1 MDDKLAFA
9 SARTLASMVREKKVG
24 AVELLDFYLGRIDRL
39 NPRVNAVILQR
50 ADEARKEAAACDA
63 MTERGESRG
72 LAEESAGCCCV
83 HRGLRRVRPACR
95 RVLLLPWG
103 GRGSSAAR
111 R

>member
-9 SARTLASMVREKKVG
+9 SARTLASLVREKKVG

-63 MTERGESRG
+63 MTARGES
-72 LAEESAGCCCV
+72 AGRCT
-83 HRGLRRVRPACR
+83 ACR
-95 RVLLLPWG
+95 
-103 GRGSSAAR
+103 
-111 R
+111 